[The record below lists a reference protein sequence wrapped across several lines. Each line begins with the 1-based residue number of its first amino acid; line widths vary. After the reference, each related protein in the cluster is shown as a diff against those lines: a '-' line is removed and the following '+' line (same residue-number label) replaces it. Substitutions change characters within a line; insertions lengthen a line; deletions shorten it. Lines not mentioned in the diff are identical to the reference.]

1 MNTKLPLR
9 LSFFIFFTFFSLTN
23 SIAQGDSTYEWIGN
37 TNDFYNVSNW
47 TSSNGAVQFDN
58 NGFKIARVFDVGVS
72 PQINTFIDW
81 QPGVFDTLDNVNL
94 TVNANFNVFFNDW
107 LNGTITINTGA
118 IFTCRNIFRVGREGS
133 GVVNINGGEFRI
145 NNTGGF
151 RSFFIG
157 VLQNGNGTV
166 NVNNAG
172 IIESDQQIEV
182 GTRDFYPTGVLN
194 INSGGV
200 ATANTVTAIGPN
212 GAINVN
218 GGLLNTGNVLIVGD
232 LYVDNAGNEGSLDD
246 TPNVGDLNINA
257 GSVVFNQN
265 NVATPAFIV
274 DPNARI
280 FIDDGS
286 LILNNPGFDY
296 TNDINTLVTNG
307 QIVAASGKSI
317 LVSYDGTDQT
327 TVTASATASVN
338 DINANNYF
346 KIYPNPTEADG
357 VINIEPKVANLE
369 ELSLSIFDLMGKK
382 VYEAKSTNSPI
393 TISINTGG
401 KLNSGIYILEIETS
415 KGEMYSKIVID

>member
-1 MNTKLPLR
+1 M
-9 LSFFIFFTFFSLTN
+9 
-23 SIAQGDSTYEWIGN
+23 
-37 TNDFYNVSNW
+37 
-47 TSSNGAVQFDN
+47 
-58 NGFKIARVFDVGVS
+58 
-72 PQINTFIDW
+72 
-81 QPGVFDTLDNVNL
+81 
-94 TVNANFNVFFNDW
+94 
-107 LNGTITINTGA
+107 
-118 IFTCRNIFRVGREGS
+118 GREGS

-327 TVTASATASVN
+327 MVTASATASVN

-346 KIYPNPTEADG
+346 KIYPNPTEGLINVKFTNAGSYSLEVVDVLGATVYSAVAQSSTTIDLTEFAKG
-357 VINIEPKVANLE
+357 VYTVKVSDQLGVFAERL
-369 ELSLSIFDLMGKK
+369 
-382 VYEAKSTNSPI
+382 
-393 TISINTGG
+393 
-401 KLNSGIYILEIETS
+401 
-415 KGEMYSKIVID
+415 IVQ